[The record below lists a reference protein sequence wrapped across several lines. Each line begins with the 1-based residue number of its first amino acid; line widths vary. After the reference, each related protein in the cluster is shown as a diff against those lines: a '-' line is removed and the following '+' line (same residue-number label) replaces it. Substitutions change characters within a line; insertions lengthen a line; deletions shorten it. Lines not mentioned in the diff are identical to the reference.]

1 MAYQNCVP
9 NDPSIEDMRKVVV
22 AQGLRPDIDER
33 WKACEVCLEMYVQEY
48 CVFATVFISGC
59 EALVYQMSGGWAR
72 ACLARTM
79 LKSDS

>member
-33 WKACEVCLEMYVQEY
+33 WKACEVCLEVCWEY
-48 CVFATVFISGC
+48 C
-59 EALVYQMSGGWAR
+59 
-72 ACLARTM
+72 M
-79 LKSDS
+79 LTTAFKKCM